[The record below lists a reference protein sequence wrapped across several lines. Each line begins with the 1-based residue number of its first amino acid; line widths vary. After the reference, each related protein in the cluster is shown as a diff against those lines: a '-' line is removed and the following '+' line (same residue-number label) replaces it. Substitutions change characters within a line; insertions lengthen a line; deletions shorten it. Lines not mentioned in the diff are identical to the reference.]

1 MLGATVTVALAAVS
15 SADVS
20 SAEIQFPAKI
30 AVIDFDYLD
39 SSGEPRDQTAEH
51 RARMAAFMSKLRAD
65 LAAGGIFAP
74 VTIACAD
81 PPCTAVN
88 TPPAPRVQPAKP
100 RGARLLV

>member
-20 SAEIQFPAKI
+20 SAEIQFPAQI

-65 LAAGGIFAP
+65 LAAGGMFAP
-74 VTIACAD
+74 VTSAFAD
-81 PPCTAVN
+81 PPGTAGN
-88 TPPAPRVQPAKP
+88 APPAPPLQAADRPTLP
-100 RGARLLV
+100 